1 MTNEAGPKTMG
12 CSAGDL
18 PIAAREPAQR
28 GDCCW
33 TRPPQVNLLIRCES
47 LLALTIKCLAQN
59 NKKQK

>member
-1 MTNEAGPKTMG
+1 MVEDYGVFGRRLADRG
-12 CSAGDL
+12 SRA
-18 PIAAREPAQR
+18 AQR

-47 LLALTIKCLAQN
+47 LLALTIKCLAEN

>member
-1 MTNEAGPKTMG
+1 MVEDYGVFGRRLA
-12 CSAGDL
+12 
-18 PIAAREPAQR
+18 IAA

-47 LLALTIKCLAQN
+47 LLALSIKCLAQN